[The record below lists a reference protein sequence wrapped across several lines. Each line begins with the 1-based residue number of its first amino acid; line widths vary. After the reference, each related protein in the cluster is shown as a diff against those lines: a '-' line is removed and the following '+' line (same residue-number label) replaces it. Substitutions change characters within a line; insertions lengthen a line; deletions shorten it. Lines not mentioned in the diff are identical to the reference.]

1 MYICLNRKRNL
12 EKKKFVVYKK
22 IVSNWIGVFFF
33 KVIYIIKEIIVFF
46 WEGMRVILY
55 NFRINEI

>member
-12 EKKKFVVYKK
+12 EEKKFVVYKI

-46 WEGMRVILY
+46 ERGWGL
-55 NFRINEI
+55 